1 MVRASRAA
9 AHGLLCAIAALTL
22 AACGGDDPAGKS
34 SGGKADQPKRAG
46 PPPTIITIG
55 KASRQTIE
63 VTEDTVGTLENVID
77 PKVGAEVSGRVVR
90 VHAQQG
96 QAIKQGQLLAEI
108 DAQDWIIQGKT
119 DEAETNRLES
129 LLLQQER
136 LVERQQ
142 ALQKQG
148 FISQNAVE
156 DAVAQRNALREQIVA
171 ARSRND
177 SSKNSLRK
185 TRVVAPINGRV
196 QEQIVT
202 EGDFVK
208 IGDPLFQL
216 VGTQRL
222 VAHLP
227 FPESA
232 LSRLRL
238 GMPVRISSPTA
249 PDLVIQGRIDDIR
262 PTVTASSRALDI
274 IVKFDTDERLR
285 GGGTVNGSV
294 VTSQKPDVVMVP
306 EQSVILRPAGKVVY
320 LVNEGRAKQQIVET
334 GYKRDGMIEI
344 LKGLVGGEAIAL
356 DGAGFLTDSAPVA
369 LPKPPAGGAGKGG
382 AGKGDGD
389 KGDGSKKGDKK
400 GSAAKEAAKS

>member
-9 AHGLLCAIAALTL
+9 AHGILCAIAALTL
-22 AACGGDDPAGKS
+22 AACGGDDKPPAEKS
-34 SGGKADQPKRAG
+34 TSGKADQPKRSG
-46 PPPTIITIG
+46 PPPTLITVG
-55 KASRQTIE
+55 KAIRQPIE

-129 LLLQQER
+129 LLTQQER

-185 TRVVAPINGRV
+185 TRVIAPINGRV

-232 LSRLRL
+232 L
-238 GMPVRISSPTA
+238 
-249 PDLVIQGRIDDIR
+249 
-262 PTVTASSRALDI
+262 
-274 IVKFDTDERLR
+274 
-285 GGGTVNGSV
+285 
-294 VTSQKPDVVMVP
+294 
-306 EQSVILRPAGKVVY
+306 
-320 LVNEGRAKQQIVET
+320 
-334 GYKRDGMIEI
+334 
-344 LKGLVGGEAIAL
+344 
-356 DGAGFLTDSAPVA
+356 
-369 LPKPPAGGAGKGG
+369 
-382 AGKGDGD
+382 
-389 KGDGSKKGDKK
+389 
-400 GSAAKEAAKS
+400 